1 MTTRNIVLSALAAT
15 CITLSSFS
23 AGPAPQAPAAS
34 GKSCPVVA
42 VLDMNKIFQE
52 SKLAQQLQS
61 RLKGLDDSI
70 KQQLGP
76 MVDAYQKRQSDFD
89 TAKDKLSPD
98 EKSKEEAA
106 LTEMQQQLSTAQ
118 QQAQQAF
125 NQQRDALAKQM
136 REQLMPAVEAAAKEK
151 GWDIVLAKTG
161 ADVIWASDSFDG
173 SDAVIAKLNAAA
185 PPPPPSPPPAT
196 KG

>member
-1 MTTRNIVLSALAAT
+1 MITRKLAVSTLAVACLTLSVLAAGPVPEA
-15 CITLSSFS
+15 S
-23 AGPAPQAPAAS
+23 AATT
-34 GKSCPVVA
+34 KSCPVVA
-42 VLDMNKIFQE
+42 VLDMNKIFQA

-70 KQQLGP
+70 KMQLGP
-76 MVDAYQKRQSDFD
+76 MMDAYQKRQSDYD
-89 TAKDKLSPD
+89 LAKEKLSPAERD
-98 EKSKEEAA
+98 KEEAA
-106 LTEMQQQLSTAQ
+106 LRDMQQQLSTAQ

-136 REQLMPAVEAAAKEK
+136 REQLMPAVESVAKEK

-173 SDAVIAKLNAAA
+173 SDAVIARLNAAQPPSP
-185 PPPPPSPPPAT
+185 PPPPPSA

>member
-1 MTTRNIVLSALAAT
+1 MITRNLVCSVLAAT
-15 CITLSSFS
+15 CMAVSALG
-23 AGPAPQAPAAS
+23 AGPAPQTPVAS

-61 RLKGLDDSI
+61 RLKGLDDAI

-76 MVDAYQKRQSDFD
+76 MADAYQKRQSDYD
-89 TAKDKLSPD
+89 LAKDKLSP
-98 EKSKEEAA
+98 EERNKEEEA
-106 LTEMQQQLSTAQ
+106 LRDMQQQLSTAQ

-136 REQLMPAVEAAAKEK
+136 REQLLPAVESVAKEK

-173 SDAVIAKLNAAA
+173 SDAVIARLNAAA
-185 PPPPPSPPPAT
+185 PASPPTPAA